1 MKDIYI
7 VAAKR
12 TPFGKYR
19 GFFKDTSAIELGVM
33 ALKGTL
39 KAGNINPQDVQALFM
54 GNVLGTGLGENMARQ
69 VTLNSGM
76 KQESAAVTIN
86 EVCGSSLKAVR
97 LAQGQMEMGDLDL
110 VAVGGSENMT
120 RAPYFVK
127 KEYKADPADH
137 LTSTMINDA
146 LVDAFSGKHMG
157 ITAENVAERYHV
169 SRKEMDEFSLRSHQL
184 ATKATK
190 SGFFKNEILKVE
202 LNGQTLDHD
211 ESIRPDTSLEA
222 LSNLKPVF
230 KEDGQVT
237 AGNSSPLNDGASML
251 VLATKEKMEELHLTP
266 IAKLGAFAEAGFDP
280 AYMGY
285 TPYYAVKK
293 LLAKTGRKIDD
304 YDIIELNEAFAAQGV
319 AVARD
324 LHIPM
329 DKLNIMGGAIA
340 LGHPLGATGTRLVTS
355 AISGLKNRNGKR
367 ALVTLCIGGGQA
379 VAYEI
384 EMPNEVLSI
393 TA

>member
-1 MKDIYI
+1 
-7 VAAKR
+7 
-12 TPFGKYR
+12 
-19 GFFKDTSAIELGVM
+19 
-33 ALKGTL
+33 
-39 KAGNINPQDVQALFM
+39 
-54 GNVLGTGLGENMARQ
+54 
-69 VTLNSGM
+69 
-76 KQESAAVTIN
+76 
-86 EVCGSSLKAVR
+86 
-97 LAQGQMEMGDLDL
+97 
-110 VAVGGSENMT
+110 
-120 RAPYFVK
+120 
-127 KEYKADPADH
+127 
-137 LTSTMINDA
+137 
-146 LVDAFSGKHMG
+146 
-157 ITAENVAERYHV
+157 
-169 SRKEMDEFSLRSHQL
+169 
-184 ATKATK
+184 
-190 SGFFKNEILKVE
+190 
-202 LNGQTLDHD
+202 
-211 ESIRPDTSLEA
+211 
-222 LSNLKPVF
+222 
-230 KEDGQVT
+230 
-237 AGNSSPLNDGASML
+237 
-251 VLATKEKMEELHLTP
+251 
-266 IAKLGAFAEAGFDP
+266 
-280 AYMGY
+280 MGY